1 MSKKYNITKI
11 FLFGE
16 TGMLGKYIYSYF
28 NDNKNIKITN
38 IHFKI
43 KDNNFDLLENK
54 LIDNDIDEYTCVINC
69 IGLIPQRKK
78 GLYTDNEYFLINS
91 IFPHVLWSIC
101 RRHNAKM
108 IQPSTDCVFD
118 GKRGGYLET
127 DIHNEI
133 NSYGMSK
140 SLGEP
145 SGCTVIR
152 TSIIGKELLNKKSFL
167 EWILSNNNQKID
179 CFTNHK
185 WNGITCLQYCKIIE
199 KIITDNIFWC
209 GVRHIYSPTSTN
221 KYELALNISQVFN
234 LNVSINPI
242 ETNEPIDKTLLS
254 NHPDIFQIPELL
266 VQINDLKSFCL
277 L

>member
-1 MSKKYNITKI
+1 MILRQTDTYELNSTSLFLDIFAISRWLVHNNIAT
-11 FLFGE
+11 
-16 TGMLGKYIYSYF
+16 S
-28 NDNKNIKITN
+28 
-38 IHFKI
+38 
-43 KDNNFDLLENK
+43 

-152 TSIIGKELLNKKSFL
+152 TSIIGKELLNKKSL
-167 EWILSNNNQKID
+167 
-179 CFTNHK
+179 
-185 WNGITCLQYCKIIE
+185 
-199 KIITDNIFWC
+199 
-209 GVRHIYSPTSTN
+209 
-221 KYELALNISQVFN
+221 
-234 LNVSINPI
+234 
-242 ETNEPIDKTLLS
+242 
-254 NHPDIFQIPELL
+254 
-266 VQINDLKSFCL
+266 
-277 L
+277 